1 MNAFRNIA
9 AFIDGTDC
17 DFGKQARR
25 KWSNVTR
32 LYKMCEQLRLTGAAQ
47 QVAQY
52 FDGVGARKYE
62 SLVLDKIFG
71 KELSGRV
78 SEAYGWIKKEVANA
92 RRDKVEP
99 RIYLFG
105 FSRGAFGVRW
115 LASLLDRCGVPADNE
130 NKIDFINAFAN
141 GDQKAISQLREEGRS
156 ESVAVWMLGVFDT
169 VKARPGSEY
178 GVRCLPGNVRFACH
192 AMAIDEWRVNFDV
205 LAFDDGQRPVIDQ
218 KWFAGGHSDIGGG
231 YGDPL
236 AIDAETRAERLAS
249 DVALDWMVGHARA
262 KGLIFTSSFRPF
274 SFDKNL
280 KPVFHDARTW
290 YYKLCNVLVKL
301 TARFLRVIPDAAVV
315 DDTVPFWQRKFGL
328 THDNYNETANP
339 KSTRLAFFG

>member
-1 MNAFRNIA
+1 MNAFRNLV

-32 LYKMCEQLRLTGAAQ
+32 LYKMCEQLRLTGMEQ

-52 FDGVGARKYE
+52 FDGVGARGYE

-115 LASLLDRCGVPADNE
+115 LASLLDQCGVPAETE
-130 NKIDFINAFAN
+130 NKAELIDAFAS
-141 GDQKAISQLREEGRS
+141 GDQKTISRWRDEGRS
-156 ESVAVWMLGVFDT
+156 EHVDVWMLGVFDT

-178 GVRCLPGNVRFACH
+178 GVRRLAGNVRFASH
-192 AMAIDEWRVNFDV
+192 AMAIDEWRKNFDV
-205 LAFDDGQRPVIDQ
+205 LAFDEGQPVDQ

-236 AIDAETRAERLAS
+236 ATDIETRAERLAS
-249 DVALDWMVGHARA
+249 DVALDWMARHARS

-274 SFDKNL
+274 SLDRGL

-290 YYKLCNVLVKL
+290 YYTLCNVFVKF
-301 TARFLRVIPDAAVV
+301 TTRFLRVIPDAAVV
-315 DDTVPFWQRKFGL
+315 DDTVSFWQQKFGL
-328 THDNYNETANP
+328 AHDNYDGSAN
-339 KSTRLAFFG
+339 SEMTGLAHFC